1 MALSAQDSHK
11 TRCPGGTG
19 RARFAQDHWCY
30 GRPRGRLPQDW
41 RWLARVVGD
50 PRAHQQGLQ
59 VGHDQ
64 NRCIPY
70 RHAGTDVS
78 TVRDTHGHNKIVV
91 DQSYYIEALTD
102 VEIDPD
108 RLLSA
113 TTSTKHNIQACR
125 SSLSAMQWV
134 AIQSQ
139 PQVCARCNLLLRPN
153 HRWHD
158 GHRERNPAGRF
169 GGEEQ
174 DLRLM
179 LQKFVNALWHWRK
192 DVVFI
197 SMEGQA
203 HALRALEATPLGV

>member
-1 MALSAQDSHK
+1 MKHSEVDSFIKNEALRSAWTIPIYAKQWAQALKDSRENPQVHNADAVLGERGLPK
-11 TRCPGGTG
+11 TIGAMGGHEDD
-19 RARFAQDHWCY
+19 FH
-30 GRPRGRLPQDW
+30 
-41 RWLARVVGD
+41 
-50 PRAHQQGLQ
+50 
-59 VGHDQ
+59 
-64 NRCIPY
+64 RCIPY

-108 RLLSA
+108 R
-113 TTSTKHNIQACR
+113 
-125 SSLSAMQWV
+125 
-134 AIQSQ
+134 
-139 PQVCARCNLLLRPN
+139 
-153 HRWHD
+153 
-158 GHRERNPAGRF
+158 RF

-197 SMEGQA
+197 SMEGNNWFQHNIHNA
-203 HALRALEATPLGV
+203 